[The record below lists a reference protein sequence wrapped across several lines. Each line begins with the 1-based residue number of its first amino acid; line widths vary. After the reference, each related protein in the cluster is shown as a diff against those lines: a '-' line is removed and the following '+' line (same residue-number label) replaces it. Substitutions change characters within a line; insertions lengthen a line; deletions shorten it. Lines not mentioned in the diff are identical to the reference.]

1 MLPQKMAM
9 TLKKLL
15 HLNVVTLMKC
25 ITLKYLKKINHF
37 PYSIQT
43 HVLLVKILM
52 TFNISWAAL
61 KFFLDIIAVTE
72 TRITKSISLLNN
84 LNLNI
89 LLNSLQLRLVQVLH
103 FFILLIICHTNVNGK
118 MNWNL
123 LLLKLPTQKSQILLW
138 ESFTDIQPWTLLTL
152 IVIN

>member
-1 MLPQKMAM
+1 MAM

-25 ITLKYLKKINHF
+25 ITLKYLKKNKPLSLFHTNACSLSKNF
-37 PYSIQT
+37 DDLQY
-43 HVLLVKILM
+43 LLSC
-52 TFNISWAAL
+52 T
-61 KFFLDIIAVTE
+61 KFFFDIIAVTE
-72 TRITKSISLLNN
+72 TRITKNISLLNN

-89 LLNSLQLRLVQVLH
+89 LLNSLQLRLVQVLP
-103 FFILLIICHTNVNGK
+103 FFILLIICHINVNGK

-123 LLLKLPTQKSQILLW
+123 LLLKLPTRKSQILLW